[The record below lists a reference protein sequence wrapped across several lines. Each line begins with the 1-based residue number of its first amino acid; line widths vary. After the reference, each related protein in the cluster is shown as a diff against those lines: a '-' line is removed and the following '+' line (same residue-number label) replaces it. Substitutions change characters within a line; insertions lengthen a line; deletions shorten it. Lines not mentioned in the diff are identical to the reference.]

1 MTAILKHELRSY
13 FNSFTAYVFGAF
25 LLIFIG
31 FGAMYYNLEN
41 AVANFE
47 YVFSYGCIALI
58 IVIPLLTMRVIA
70 EERKQKTDQLLYSLP
85 VSTTQIILG
94 KYMALLTVFLIPM
107 ALIGVYPV
115 LFSQYGDV
123 YLPTS
128 YGALIA
134 FFVMGAAMVALGVFL
149 SSLTENQGFA
159 AGLGVA
165 VILFDYFS
173 VSLSEYAVST
183 AVGTVVALAVIAI
196 ALGFLVRSMTR
207 NNKVA
212 FGVGAGLLAVLGII
226 YFVDASLL
234 EGLLPEVIGKL
245 SLFEHFY
252 IFISGVFD
260 WTGIVYYLTVVVLF
274 LFLSV
279 QSLEKRRYN

>member
-31 FGAMYYNLEN
+31 FGAMVYNLEN
-41 AVANFE
+41 ALANFE
-47 YVFSYGCIALI
+47 YVFDYGCIALI

-85 VSTTQIILG
+85 VSTTQIVLG
-94 KYMALLTVFLIPM
+94 KYLALLTVYLVPM

-128 YGALIA
+128 YGVLAA

-183 AVGTVVALAVIAI
+183 AVGTVIALALIAV

-207 NNKVA
+207 NDQLA
-212 FGVGAGLLAVLGII
+212 IGVGAGLLAVLGIL

-234 EGLLPEVIGKL
+234 EGLLPEIISKL
-245 SLFEHFY
+245 SMFDRFH

-260 WTGIVYYLTVVVLF
+260 WTGIVYYLTVMALF